1 MLGLMLKS
9 ASGVAIAV
17 MATAAMAQSS
27 TQLPEVKVVADKP
40 VVTQERTS
48 TGKRV
53 DMVQLS
59 RVVGYADINI
69 ATASGAAVLRQR
81 VSDSAKSVCE
91 EIGRLYPLPPSGT
104 ELCIEKAM
112 KAATP
117 QVQAAIDAAEK
128 GFRSA
133 QAPK

>member
-1 MLGLMLKS
+1 M
-9 ASGVAIAV
+9 
-17 MATAAMAQSS
+17 
-27 TQLPEVKVVADKP
+27 
-40 VVTQERTS
+40 
-48 TGKRV
+48 
-53 DMVQLS
+53 QLS

-81 VSDSAKSVCE
+81 VSDSAKTVCE
-91 EIGRLYPLPPSGT
+91 EIARLYPLPPSGK
-104 ELCIEKAM
+104 ELCVEKAM

-133 QAPK
+133 QASK